1 MDPNYTLGRGE
12 LHFNKFRVGTKSGI
26 GERYM
31 GNSPEFSLNSSVE
44 SLDHY
49 SSDRGIKEKDDSV
62 TLQIT
67 RGGSFTLDDINT
79 ENLALMFL
87 GDAGVVSQTAATALS
102 SDFTDVTPGMRYQLG
117 ESATSPTGDRSV
129 TNVVV
134 TKIGTPATTY
144 AAGTDYLVNPTS
156 GALEVIEG
164 GAIIKGTGIHVV
176 YDRAA
181 IVMDRVISGTQV
193 IEGALKFRANNPK
206 GKNMD
211 YFFPWVKV
219 TPNGDYALKG
229 DEWQTMSFN
238 IEVLTRPGYQAVIVT
253 SQPRAAA

>member
-12 LHFNKFRVGTKSGI
+12 LHFNKFKAGTKSGI

-44 SLDHY
+44 RLDHY

-102 SDFTDVTPGMRYQLG
+102 SDFTDVTPGFFYQLG
-117 ESATSPTGDRSV
+117 ESETSPTGDRNVS
-129 TNVVV
+129 NVVV

-144 AAGTDYLVNPTS
+144 VADTDYSINPVT
-156 GALEVIEG
+156 GALEVLEG
-164 GAIIKGTGIHVV
+164 GAIVKGTGIHVV

-181 IVMDRVISGTQV
+181 AVMDRVISGSQA
-193 IEGALKFRANNPK
+193 IEGSLKFRANNPE
-206 GKNMD
+206 GANMD
-211 YFFPWVKV
+211 YYFPWVKI
-219 TPNGDYALKG
+219 TPNGDFALKG
-229 DEWQTMSFN
+229 DEWQTIPFTL
-238 IEVLTRPGYQAVIVT
+238 EVLTRPGYQAVIIT
-253 SQPRAAA
+253 SQPRSA